1 MEHEDLQPVHES
13 QPEQVVAQ
21 PSHTLPQPPVQ
32 LVHMPSQLLPQAP
45 EHPLHEWQPPEHPE
59 QLLAVDVQPVPHE
72 PWQLPQVDPHMGPPE
87 LVTRVPFGTRM
98 ALFWG
103 SEM

>member
-1 MEHEDLQPVHES
+1 MR
-13 QPEQVVAQ
+13 
-21 PSHTLPQPPVQ
+21 HTLPQPPVQ
-32 LVHMPSQLLPQAP
+32 LVQPPQLLAHELPQLPQPAHMPSQLLPQAP